1 MAGRS
6 AMPMA
11 SANPLNL
18 DRIIMVIDWL
28 VKRYLLIGYIK
39 NIEGSWM
46 RLEYDDWNSIIES

>member
-1 MAGRS
+1 
-6 AMPMA
+6 MA